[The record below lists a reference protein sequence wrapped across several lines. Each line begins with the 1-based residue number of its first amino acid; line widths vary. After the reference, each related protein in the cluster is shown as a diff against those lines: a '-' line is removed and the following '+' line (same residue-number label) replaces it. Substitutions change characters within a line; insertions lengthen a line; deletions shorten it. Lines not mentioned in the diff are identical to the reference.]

1 VPFSIVTTVGAG
13 IWCYILAWWGMKV
26 LGDEPKLIED
36 PEAMVGV
43 IKDKMLWFIGAI
55 VVLGILFMVA
65 TRKRKEPERATDSA
79 A

>member
-1 VPFSIVTTVGAG
+1 
-13 IWCYILAWWGMKV
+13 
-26 LGDEPKLIED
+26 
-36 PEAMVGV
+36 MVGV
-43 IKDKMLWFIGAI
+43 MKDKMLWFIGAV